1 MENDISKEQ
10 ILKLLKFFIHNIETN
25 DFDFNQIKDIDYYW
39 DIVDNKKLYNPY
51 EKEIENDISLWQISE
66 DWETLIKL
74 MNWEIKRDIIAYD
87 FKLLSVIIRLLQVC
101 KK

>member
-1 MENDISKEQ
+1 MKNDISKKQ
-10 ILKLLKFFIHNIETN
+10 ILKLLNFFIHKIETN

-51 EKEIENDISLWQISE
+51 EKEIQNNISLWQISE

-87 FKLLSVIIRLLQVC
+87 FKLLSVIMRLLQVC